1 MNVNANLMAE
11 NVIMINVEVRIKN
24 EKKTSFVRK
33 NILFG
38 ILLHVNVKMVNI

>member
-1 MNVNANLMAE
+1 MAE

-33 NILFG
+33 YSIWNPATC
-38 ILLHVNVKMVNI
+38 